1 MVVNHGP
8 DAANDVVVHDTP
20 SLPMIVV
27 SVHTSV
33 GHCSVAHRDDVT
45 CDLGT
50 LANGGRV
57 TITVAAYALAVGTEI
72 NTAKATT
79 TSHNPNPGGAT
90 GHATTKIVSPL
101 SLTKTAKPTTITT
114 GQNVT
119 FTITVKNL
127 SSRTL
132 NNVLVCDTL
141 PAALLYVS
149 SDPRSALRGES
160 RCWTIRHLPGHAT
173 RSFKLVANAA
183 PGNSHRVVNVAT
195 VHVHGLPTLRARRTI
210 WISRPPPVAAPPT
223 SATGAPLVPNRPH
236 TRPAKH

>member
-1 MVVNHGP
+1 
-8 DAANDVVVHDTP
+8 
-20 SLPMIVV
+20 MIVV

-33 GHCSVAHRDDVT
+33 GHCSVTHRDDVT
-45 CDLGT
+45 CNLGT

-57 TITVAAYALAVGTEI
+57 TITVAAYALAVGTDT

-79 TSHNPNPGGAT
+79 TSNPKGVTA
-90 GHATTKIVSPL
+90 HATTKIVSPL
-101 SLTKTAKPTTITT
+101 SLTKTANRTTLTT
-114 GQNVT
+114 GQSVT

-141 PAALLYVS
+141 PTALLYVS
-149 SDPRSALRGES
+149 SNPPSALRGES

-195 VHVHGLPTLRARRTI
+195 VQVHGLPTLRALRTI
-210 WISRPPPVAAPPT
+210 SISRPPPVACPSVVHTRNAAGTPPT
-223 SATGAPLVPNRPH
+223 AHA
-236 TRPAKH
+236 AC